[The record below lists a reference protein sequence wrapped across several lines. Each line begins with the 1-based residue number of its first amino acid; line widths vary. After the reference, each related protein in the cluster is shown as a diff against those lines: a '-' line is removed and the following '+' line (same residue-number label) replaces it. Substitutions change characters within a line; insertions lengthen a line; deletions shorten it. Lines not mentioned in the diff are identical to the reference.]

1 MSSDL
6 IQALLIFAGSAVL
19 VIFSGI
25 YLARYGDALAG
36 LMGWG
41 RLWVGTVLV
50 ASATSLPE
58 LVTNITA
65 ASRDQP
71 DLAGGNILGT
81 NMANMLVLA
90 VAALLLGKERF
101 FRQAAPEQ
109 KFLGSTA
116 ILLTGLAVVLGAFH
130 LGVSFLGVG
139 LASVLILVLYLGGM
153 RLVYVMRPREVGK
166 AEADPSPDVLPSLR
180 KAWTFFGLASL
191 GVIVAAPA
199 LIFSVEEIA
208 KNTGLA
214 VSFLGVVAVAI
225 VTSMPEA
232 ATTIA
237 SARIGAI
244 DLGIGN
250 IYGSCAFNIFILAI
264 VDPFYRQGTVVE
276 TLGTEHVAAGLVA
289 VVLMGLGLWQIML
302 RGSSRYLPV
311 VPTLAAMVLIYGGGL
326 YLVYNLGRAA

>member
-1 MSSDL
+1 M
-6 IQALLIFAGSAVL
+6 IQALLLFAGSAVL
-19 VIFSGI
+19 IIFSGV

-58 LVTNITA
+58 LVTNIAA

-71 DLAGGNILGT
+71 ELVGGNILGT

-130 LGVSFLGVG
+130 LGVSFLEVG
-139 LASVLILVLYLGGM
+139 LASVLIFILYLVGM
-153 RLVYVMRPREVGK
+153 RLVYVTRPRELVK
-166 AEADPSPDVLPSLR
+166 AEAGPSTDRLPSVR
-180 KAWTFFGLASL
+180 KAWIFFGLASL
-191 GVIVAAPA
+191 GVIMAAPA
-199 LIFSVEEIA
+199 LVFSVEEIA
-208 KNTGLA
+208 ENTGLA

-311 VPTLAAMVLIYGGGL
+311 VPTLAVMGLIYVGGL
-326 YLVYNLGRAA
+326 YLVYAIGRAA